1 MFLCHNVFSEAD
13 KLLVNTVSKIV
24 SQGVIQK
31 RGKRKL
37 RIPKIK
43 LTFVDIV
50 DVIAGNEDFINEM
63 KKNTDQ
69 GILTSDY
76 NAKYFHDLFYLG
88 PVYHRKF
95 INLEKIIFLDVDLLF
110 QVDILQLEKQF
121 SKFDI
126 PSGSCIG
133 VGPDLSPHYLHKLKQ
148 FRKENP
154 GTKFGDPG
162 RLQGFNTGVTL
173 YHLQC
178 LRNSQLYNHYLQ
190 PGQVRFYIRVLGKQW
205 QLIVV

>member
-1 MFLCHNVFSEAD
+1 M
-13 KLLVNTVSKIV
+13 NTVSKIV

-31 RGKRKL
+31 RGRRKL

-50 DVIAGNEDFINEM
+50 DVIAGNEDFIKEM

-190 PGQVRFYIRVLGKQW
+190 PGQVRSYIRALGW
-205 QLIVV
+205 P